1 MGLAAYHRCP
11 FDGLPQADEECLLT
25 KAVAKH
31 SVCKRRQD
39 IEDDCHADEDLP
51 GGDVELIDV
60 VGEPSHDAVVGQR
73 KGNCRGDGVVGAD
86 VSEDGHLARDFD
98 GTP

>member
-11 FDGLPQADEECLLT
+11 FDGLPQADEECLLI

-51 GGDVELIDV
+51 GRDV
-60 VGEPSHDAVVGQR
+60 VLVDFIGEETDEHIVG
-73 KGNCRGDGVVGAD
+73 
-86 VSEDGHLARDFD
+86 
-98 GTP
+98 